1 MLLLLVQRQQ
11 LKRLENCAQRIE
23 GWLTVNTEL
32 IVLGIIGLVLFILAI
47 VILNFGLVWVKA
59 YVSGVPVA
67 FIELIA
73 LQLRMIPVRT
83 IVDARITL
91 IKSGFNVS
99 VDDLSTHHLAG
110 GDVIMVTAGLLKA
123 KEKNSDLSFNQACA
137 LDLQDKG
144 ILKKED

>member
-1 MLLLLVQRQQ
+1 MGVG
-11 LKRLENCAQRIE
+11 A
-23 GWLTVNTEL
+23 
-32 IVLGIIGLVLFILAI
+32 
-47 VILNFGLVWVKA
+47 KA

>member
-1 MLLLLVQRQQ
+1 M
-11 LKRLENCAQRIE
+11 
-23 GWLTVNTEL
+23 
-32 IVLGIIGLVLFILAI
+32 LGIIGLVLFILAI

-123 KEKNSDLSFNQACA
+123 KGHFWKPRKIKNKMTVSY
-137 LDLQDKG
+137 
-144 ILKKED
+144 ILRVLNAAKRMFPEVP

>member
-59 YVSGVPVA
+59 YVAGVPVA

-99 VDDLSTHHLAG
+99 VDDLSTYHLAG